1 MVEVLQQT
9 CFKRRVE
16 APTRLRMATPH
27 VSSSIMFSKSPRKC
41 VSSLGFQKVHHWFM
55 WNGLSSSKPD
65 VKTKTG
71 PFRGTRIPRSEPS
84 ASKGG
89 PAPSP
94 HPAGLRGCVHVL
106 ESLAAV
112 RSHVHP
118 RTHSQPSGRPAQPR
132 PHD

>member
-1 MVEVLQQT
+1 M
-9 CFKRRVE
+9 
-16 APTRLRMATPH
+16 APTRLRMAAPH

-41 VSSLGFQKVHHWFM
+41 VSSLGSQKVHHWFV
-55 WNGLSSSKPD
+55 WNGLGSFKPD

-94 HPAGLRGCVHVL
+94 HPAGLRGCVHGL
-106 ESLAAV
+106 ESLAACPV
-112 RSHVHP
+112 TRP
-118 RTHSQPSGRPAQPR
+118 PADPQPALGAPSPATAPWLG
-132 PHD
+132 PLWPLTSSS